1 MLIIKYPSYL
11 IQKSFQNFHSHSD
24 LRMRVIGYCGADEI
38 TNLQDRQNVI
48 NDLERFAAEDR
59 LRQTNN
65 LAEDIFNQN
74 FNIEDAS

>member
-1 MLIIKYPSYL
+1 MKKFRNLG
-11 IQKSFQNFHSHSD
+11 SHSD

-59 LRQTNN
+59 LSQTNN
-65 LAEDIFNQN
+65 LAEEIFYQN
-74 FNIEDAS
+74 FKIEDAS

>member
-1 MLIIKYPSYL
+1 
-11 IQKSFQNFHSHSD
+11 
-24 LRMRVIGYCGADEI
+24 MRVIGYCGADEI

-48 NDLERFAAEDR
+48 NDLERFPAEDR
-59 LRQTNN
+59 LSQTNN